1 MVQSATRG
9 KQFVCSCF
17 QFWYRFVSISH
28 LNQQGLL
35 ADKEREGRCLGYYFF
50 FTVCEIYFSG
60 FIEAL
65 DAKGILRT
73 LTSETISDS
82 AECYAGLSVLF
93 ELSAASM

>member
-1 MVQSATRG
+1 M
-9 KQFVCSCF
+9 
-17 QFWYRFVSISH
+17 
-28 LNQQGLL
+28 NQQGLL
-35 ADKEREGRCLGYYFF
+35 ADKKREGRCSGYYFF
-50 FTVCEIYFSG
+50 FTVCEIHFSG

-93 ELSAASM
+93 ELSAACM